1 MEVVNDNS
9 CSWVNDLSPR
19 NNIKILSSDLDCEWL
34 IVGAGYTGLSAS
46 RKLGQLYPNQKI
58 LLVDA
63 QLAGEG
69 ASARNSGYLVDTTLN
84 DGFTSNKELE
94 NYKKKA
100 DIYKLGIDTVKR
112 FIKEHQVDCDWNECG
127 KYFASSKQED
137 RKILENFSDTL
148 SKLGFEHYLLSNEK
162 LKKRLGTNF
171 YNIALHTKGGILLHP
186 GKLVRAMIDTL
197 PDNVNLYE
205 NSSLLNWKKKND
217 TVICKFK
224 NGSIKTKK
232 IIFATNG
239 FLKSL
244 GIKSNYNFPIT
255 LTASMTR
262 SLTKEEFASIG
273 EPKEWGVLPV
283 RPMGATI
290 RMTKDRRILIR
301 NTAEVFNPYQMSKS
315 ELTKRSL
322 KQKIGIKKR
331 FPELPDN
338 IIQSSWSGIV
348 SRTRN
353 SSQIFEKIDDNI
365 FVAGCYNGSGIGVG
379 SLFGEQ
385 IAIKA
390 SNENTK
396 EIETIEARNKPT
408 WLPPDPILSLGVRAR
423 LIYERFRARSEI

>member
-1 MEVVNDNS
+1 M
-9 CSWVNDLSPR
+9 L
-19 NNIKILSSDLDCEWL
+19 
-34 IVGAGYTGLSAS
+34 
-46 RKLGQLYPNQKI
+46 
-58 LLVDA
+58 
-63 QLAGEG
+63 
-69 ASARNSGYLVDTTLN
+69 
-84 DGFTSNKELE
+84 SNKE
-94 NYKKKA
+94 
-100 DIYKLGIDTVKR
+100 
-112 FIKEHQVDCDWNECG
+112 
-127 KYFASSKQED
+127 
-137 RKILENFSDTL
+137 
-148 SKLGFEHYLLSNEK
+148 

-197 PDNVNLYE
+197 PENVNLYE
-205 NSSLLNWKKKND
+205 NSSLLDWKKKND

-262 SLTKEEFASIG
+262 SLSDEEFISLG

-301 NTAEVFNPYQMSKS
+301 NTAEVYNPYQMSKS

-331 FPELPDN
+331 FPELPDD

-379 SLFGEQ
+379 TLFGEQ

-423 LIYERFRARSEI
+423 LIYERFRAKSEI

>member
-9 CSWVNDLSPR
+9 CSWVNDLNPR
-19 NNIKILSSDLDCEWL
+19 TNIQTLSSDLSCEWL
-34 IVGAGYTGLSAS
+34 VVGAGYTGLSAA

-69 ASARNSGYLVDTTLN
+69 ASSRNSGYLVDTTLN

-94 NYKKKA
+94 NYKKKS
-100 DIYKLGIDTVKR
+100 DIYKLGIDVVKK

-127 KYFASSKQED
+127 KYFASSNIKD
-137 RKILENFSDTL
+137 KKILENFSDTL
-148 SKLGFEHYLLSNEK
+148 SKLGFEHNLIFKKDLI
-162 LKKRLGTNF
+162 KRLGTNF
-171 YNIALHTKGGILLHP
+171 YNVALHTKGGILLHP

-197 PDNVNLYE
+197 PENVILYE
-205 NSSLLNWKKKND
+205 NSLLLNWKKIDGLIN
-217 TVICKFK
+217 CNFK
-224 NGSIKTKK
+224 NGSIKSKK

-244 GIKSNYNFPIT
+244 GIKANYNFPIT

-262 SLTKEEFASIG
+262 LLTEKEFTLIG

-301 NTAEVFNPYQMSKS
+301 NTAEVHNPYQMSKS
-315 ELTKRSL
+315 NLEKRSI

-331 FPELPDN
+331 FSQLPDD
-338 IIQSSWSGIV
+338 IIQSTWSGIV

-353 SSQIFEKIDDNI
+353 SSQIFEKIQENI

-379 SLFGEQ
+379 TLFGEQ

-396 EIETIEARNKPT
+396 EIETIEARSKAT
-408 WLPPDPILSLGVRAR
+408 RLPPQPFLNLGIKAR
-423 LIYERFRARSEI
+423 LIYERLRAKSEI

>member
-205 NSSLLNWKKKND
+205 NSSLLDWKKKND

-262 SLTKEEFASIG
+262 SLSDEEFKLLG

-290 RMTKDRRILIR
+290 RMTKDRKILIR
-301 NTAEVFNPYQMSKS
+301 NTAEVYNPYQMSKS

-322 KQKIGIKKR
+322 KQRLGIKKR
-331 FPELPDN
+331 FPELPED

-353 SSQIFEKIDDNI
+353 SSQIFEKINDNI

-379 SLFGEQ
+379 TLFGEQ

-408 WLPPDPILSLGVRAR
+408 WLPPDPFLSLGVKAR
-423 LIYERFRARSEI
+423 LIYERFIARSEI

>member
-1 MEVVNDNS
+1 M
-9 CSWVNDLSPR
+9 
-19 NNIKILSSDLDCEWL
+19 
-34 IVGAGYTGLSAS
+34 
-46 RKLGQLYPNQKI
+46 
-58 LLVDA
+58 
-63 QLAGEG
+63 
-69 ASARNSGYLVDTTLN
+69 DTTLN
-84 DGFTSNKELE
+84 DGFTSNKELD

-100 DIYKLGIDTVKR
+100 DIYKLGIDVIKK
-112 FIKEHQVDCDWNECG
+112 FIKEYQVDCDWNECG

-148 SKLGFEHYLLSNEK
+148 SKLGFEHNLLSKKE

-197 PDNVNLYE
+197 PENVNLYE
-205 NSSLLNWKKKND
+205 NSSLLDWKKKND

-224 NGSIKTKK
+224 NSSIKTKK

-244 GIKSNYNFPIT
+244 GVKSNYNFPIT

-262 SLTKEEFASIG
+262 SLSDEEFSFIG

-301 NTAEVFNPYQMSKS
+301 NTAEVYNPYQMSKS

-331 FPELPDN
+331 FPELPDD

-353 SSQIFEKIDDNI
+353 SSQIFEKIDENI

-379 SLFGEQ
+379 TLFGEQ

-423 LIYERFRARSEI
+423 LIYERFRAKSEI